1 MEGEERNLIANLL
14 EAEES
19 ASALVAEARSEAD
32 KILAQAR
39 AQADSDYEKKFREMD
54 SSLEESCEKRMQ
66 ELNANHSSA
75 LESYKEKISKINKDT
90 DSFDKFLQS
99 VL

>member
-1 MEGEERNLIANLL
+1 MEGEERTLIASLL

-19 ASALVAEARSEAD
+19 ASELVAEARDEAD

-54 SSLEESCEKRMQ
+54 SSLEEDCEKKIQ
-66 ELNANHSSA
+66 TLNSEHASELA
-75 LESYKEKISKINKDT
+75 SYKDGISKIKKNI
-90 DSFDKFLQS
+90 DSFEEFLQS

>member
-1 MEGEERNLIANLL
+1 MEVEERTLIANLL

-19 ASALVAEARSEAD
+19 ASALVAEAYAEAE

-54 SSLEESCEKRMQ
+54 SSLEADYEKKIQ
-66 ELNANHSSA
+66 ELNAGHSSA
-75 LESYKEKISKINKDT
+75 LESYRERIRNVNKNT
-90 DSFDKFLQS
+90 DAFYEFLQS